1 MKVLALLLLLA
12 ACASG
17 GGGATS
23 GVCALEPVA
32 VLPVRLI
39 GNVPVT
45 VAVINGRPS
54 ALILDIGSDVTL
66 LSQGAARRLQV
77 RWDDR
82 LGVRLNGAGG
92 QARASRTVLPELQLG
107 AAIVPNVRAVVGK
120 GLRPP
125 IDGVLGINVLLGFEL
140 DLDVPH
146 GLVMLYRARP
156 CAGIEPN
163 WTGPFTRLPT
173 QQQRSGHLFVPALLN
188 GQPVIGLLDT
198 GASRTTIG
206 LQAAADAGMTAG
218 DLLRGPSS
226 VTQSLDAGGIVVRP
240 RQFRELRVGTDI
252 IKGPVLNVADLP
264 PQAGDLIIGDDYL
277 ATRRVWIALA
287 TGSMFIS
294 TVDQPRPR

>member
-12 ACASG
+12 ACAPG
-17 GGGATS
+17 EGVS
-23 GVCALEPVA
+23 GVCALQPA
-32 VLPVRLI
+32 AALPVRLI

-45 VAVINGRPS
+45 VAVINGHPS

-66 LSQGAARRLQV
+66 LSRSAAMRLEV
-77 RWDDR
+77 PWDDR
-82 LGVRLNGAGG
+82 LAVRLNGAGG

-107 AAIVPNVRAVVGK
+107 AATVPDVRAVVGQ

-125 IDGVLGINVLLGFEL
+125 IDGVLGINVLVGFEM

-146 GLVMLYRARP
+146 GVVTLYRARP
-156 CAGIEPN
+156 CAGVGPN

-173 QQQRSGHLFVPALLN
+173 RQQRSGHLFVPAQLN

-206 LQAAADAGMTAG
+206 LQAAADAGMTEA
-218 DLLRGPSS
+218 DLLHGPAS

-240 RQFRELRVGTDI
+240 RRFRELRVGTDVI
-252 IKGPVLNVADLP
+252 DQPMLNVADLP

-287 TGSMFIS
+287 TGSMFVS
-294 TVDQPRPR
+294 TADQPRPR